1 MLCRRKCVSLQ
12 SEKLS
17 HQQSTNYRD
26 MRHQVDFL
34 VIGSGI
40 AGLSFALK
48 VAPYGKVCILTKG
61 EASEGSTKYAQGGIA
76 AVMYDTDSFDKHIAD
91 TLVAGD
97 GICDREVVEMTIRE
111 APQRIEELVRYG
123 VEFDKSKGGKF
134 DLHREGGHSEFRIL
148 HHKDNTGAE
157 IERGLLQAI
166 HDHPN
171 IELKE
176 HQFAIDIITQH
187 HLGQRVTKHT
197 PDIECYGV
205 YALNCLTN
213 EIDTY
218 LAKVTL
224 LATGGMGNVYTTTTT
239 PIISTGDG
247 VAMVH
252 RARGVLKDLEFMQ
265 FHPTS
270 LYNPAEKPAFL
281 ITEAMRGAGAILKD
295 YKGNE
300 FMHKYDSRLSLA
312 PRDIVAR
319 AIDNEMKI
327 AGVEHVWLDARG
339 IGKHELINGFPTIYA
354 KCLELG
360 INITKDMIPVRPA
373 AHYQCGGIK
382 VDRNGESSIHNLYAA
397 GECSCTGLHGGNR
410 LASNSLLEA
419 VVYAH
424 NAAQSAIST
433 YQHINTSTHNQVPDW
448 NAEGM
453 VLNEEMVLIT
463 QTKKELQEIMSNYV
477 GIVRSDLRLQRAFDR
492 LNLIFRET
500 EELYQRSVLA
510 EPLAELRN
518 LIACAYLIIKQAR
531 ARRQNVGLHYSID
544 LVESNS

>member
-1 MLCRRKCVSLQ
+1 
-12 SEKLS
+12 
-17 HQQSTNYRD
+17 
-26 MRHQVDFL
+26 MRYHVDFL
-34 VIGSGI
+34 IIGSGI

-48 VAPYGKVCILTKG
+48 VAPYGKVCILSKG
-61 EASEGSTKYAQGGIA
+61 EAVEGSTRYAQGGIA
-76 AVMYDTDSFDKHIAD
+76 AVMYDSDSFDKHIKD
-91 TLVAGD
+91 TLIAGD
-97 GICDREVVEMTIRE
+97 GICNREVVEMTIRE
-111 APQRIEELVRYG
+111 APDRIRELVQYG
-123 VEFDKSKGGKF
+123 VNFDKSGGGDRF

-157 IERGLLQAI
+157 IERGLLEAVKN
-166 HDHPN
+166 HPN

-197 PDIECYGV
+197 PNIECYGV
-205 YALNCLTN
+205 YALDCCTN

-218 LAKVTL
+218 LAKITL

-239 PIISTGDG
+239 PIVSTGDG

-252 RARGVLKDLEFMQ
+252 RARGMLSDLEFMQ

-295 YKGNE
+295 FKGRE
-300 FMHKYDSRLSLA
+300 FMNKYDRRRSLA

-319 AIDNEMKI
+319 AIDNEMKM
-327 AGVEHVWLDARG
+327 AGVDHLYLDARS
-339 IGKHELINGFPTIYA
+339 IGKAGLISGFPTIYA

-360 INITKDMIPVRPA
+360 INITKDMIPIRPA

-382 VDRNGESSIHNLYAA
+382 VDRNGESSIHHLYAA
-397 GECSCTGLHGGNR
+397 GECACTGLHGGNR

-424 NAAQSAIST
+424 NAAVSAIARVGDCHLCSE
-433 YQHINTSTHNQVPDW
+433 VPDW

-463 QTKKELQEIMSNYV
+463 QTKRELQELMWNYV

-500 EELYQRSVLA
+500 EDLYNRSVLT
-510 EPLAELRN
+510 EELSELRN
-518 LIACAYLIIKQAR
+518 LIACAYLVIKMAR
-531 ARRQNVGLHYSID
+531 ARRENVGLHYSID
-544 LVESNS
+544 LLKEQ

>member
-1 MLCRRKCVSLQ
+1 
-12 SEKLS
+12 
-17 HQQSTNYRD
+17 
-26 MRHQVDFL
+26 MRYEVDFL
-34 VIGSGI
+34 VVGSGI
-40 AGLSFALK
+40 AGLSYALK
-48 VAPYGKVCILTKG
+48 VAEHGKVCILTKTN
-61 EASEGSTKYAQGGIA
+61 ASEGSTKYAQGGIA

-97 GICDREVVEMTIRE
+97 GICNREVVEMTIRE
-111 APQRIEELVRYG
+111 APERIKELVQYG
-123 VEFDKSKGGKF
+123 VNFDKDRGGRF

-157 IERGLLQAI
+157 IERGLLQAVS
-166 HDHPN
+166 DHPN

-176 HQFAIDIITQH
+176 NQFAIDLITQH
-187 HLGQRVTKHT
+187 HLGMRVTKHT
-197 PDIECYGV
+197 PDIECYGA
-205 YALNCLTN
+205 YALNGDTH

-218 LAKVTL
+218 LAKTTL

-252 RARGVLKDLEFMQ
+252 RARGVLSDMEFVQ

-281 ITEAMRGAGAILKD
+281 ITEALRGAGAILKD
-295 YKGNE
+295 YSGEE
-300 FMHKYDSRLSLA
+300 FMQKYDSRQSLA

-327 AGVEHVWLDARG
+327 AGVDHLYLDARH
-339 IGKHELINGFPTIYA
+339 INKNELINGFPTIYA

-360 INITKDMIPVRPA
+360 INITKDMIPIRPA
-373 AHYQCGGIK
+373 AHYQCGGIT
-382 VDRNGESSIHNLYAA
+382 VDKNGLSSIRHLYAA

-424 NAAQSAIST
+424 NAAMHAIDSVS
-433 YQHINTSTHNQVPDW
+433 NVELRKDVPDW

-477 GIVRSDLRLQRAFDR
+477 GIVRSDLRLRRAFDR

-500 EELYQRSVLA
+500 EDLYNRSVLT
-510 EPLAELRN
+510 EELSELRN
-518 LIACAYLIIKQAR
+518 LIACAYLITKMAM
-531 ARRQNVGLHYSID
+531 ARRENRGLHYSID
-544 LVESNS
+544 LVKQN

>member
-1 MLCRRKCVSLQ
+1 
-12 SEKLS
+12 
-17 HQQSTNYRD
+17 
-26 MRHQVDFL
+26 MRYEVDFL

-40 AGLSFALK
+40 AGLSYALK
-48 VAPYGKVCILTKG
+48 VAEHGKVCILTKTN
-61 EASEGSTKYAQGGIA
+61 AAEGSTKYAQGGIA

-97 GICDREVVEMTIRE
+97 GICNREVVEMTIRE
-111 APQRIEELVRYG
+111 APERIKELVQYG
-123 VEFDKSKGGKF
+123 VNFDRDGGGRF

-157 IERGLLQAI
+157 IERGLLQAVRE
-166 HDHPN
+166 HPN

-176 HQFAIDIITQH
+176 NQFAVDLITQH
-187 HLGQRVTKHT
+187 HLGVRVTKHT
-197 PDIECYGV
+197 PGIECYGA
-205 YALNCLTN
+205 YALNSRTH

-252 RARGVLKDLEFMQ
+252 RARGVLSDMEFVQ

-270 LYNPAEKPAFL
+270 LYNPSEKPAFL
-281 ITEAMRGAGAILKD
+281 ITEALRGAGAILKD
-295 YKGNE
+295 HNGNE
-300 FMHKYDSRLSLA
+300 FMQKYDSRLSLA

-327 AGVEHVWLDARG
+327 AGVDHLYLDARH
-339 IGKHELINGFPTIYA
+339 IDRNELINGFPTIYA
-354 KCLELG
+354 KCLEQG

-373 AHYQCGGIK
+373 AHYQCGGIT
-382 VDRNGESSIHNLYAA
+382 VDKNGLSSIKHLYAA

-424 NAAQSAIST
+424 NAAMSAIEVAPSI
-433 YQHINTSTHNQVPDW
+433 HICHNVPDW

-500 EELYQRSVLA
+500 EDLYNRSVLT
-510 EPLAELRN
+510 EELSELRN
-518 LIACAYLIIKQAR
+518 LIACAYLITKMAR
-531 ARRQNVGLHYSID
+531 ARRENRGLHYSID
-544 LVESNS
+544 LVKDR

>member
-1 MLCRRKCVSLQ
+1 M
-12 SEKLS
+12 
-17 HQQSTNYRD
+17 
-26 MRHQVDFL
+26 
-34 VIGSGI
+34 
-40 AGLSFALK
+40 
-48 VAPYGKVCILTKG
+48 
-61 EASEGSTKYAQGGIA
+61 
-76 AVMYDTDSFDKHIAD
+76 
-91 TLVAGD
+91 
-97 GICDREVVEMTIRE
+97 
-111 APQRIEELVRYG
+111 
-123 VEFDKSKGGKF
+123 
-134 DLHREGGHSEFRIL
+134 
-148 HHKDNTGAE
+148 
-157 IERGLLQAI
+157 
-166 HDHPN
+166 
-171 IELKE
+171 
-176 HQFAIDIITQH
+176 
-187 HLGQRVTKHT
+187 
-197 PDIECYGV
+197 
-205 YALNCLTN
+205 YALNCKTN

-281 ITEAMRGAGAILKD
+281 ITEALRGAGAILKD
-295 YKGNE
+295 KNGQE
-300 FMHKYDSRLSLA
+300 FMQKYDKRLSLA

-319 AIDNEMKI
+319 AIDNEMKQ

-339 IGKHELINGFPTIYA
+339 IGKRELINGFPTIYA

-382 VDRNGESSIHNLYAA
+382 VDRDGQSSIHHLYAA

-424 NAAQSAIST
+424 NAAMNAVEVVNRTS
-433 YQHINTSTHNQVPDW
+433 INNAVPDW

-463 QTKKELQEIMSNYV
+463 QTKKELQEIMTNYV

-500 EELYQRSVLA
+500 EELYNRSVLT
-510 EPLAELRN
+510 EPLSELRN
-518 LIACAYLIIKQAR
+518 LIACAYLIIKQAK

-544 LVESNS
+544 LV

>member
-1 MLCRRKCVSLQ
+1 
-12 SEKLS
+12 
-17 HQQSTNYRD
+17 
-26 MRHQVDFL
+26 MRHEVDFL
-34 VIGSGI
+34 IVGSGI

-61 EASEGSTKYAQGGIA
+61 DAAEGSTRYAQGGIA
-76 AVMYDTDSFDKHIAD
+76 AVMYDSDSFDKHIHD

-111 APQRIEELVRYG
+111 APDRIRELVQYG
-123 VEFDKSKGGKF
+123 VNFDRDRQGDRF

-148 HHKDNTGAE
+148 HHKDNTGEE
-157 IERGLLQAI
+157 IERGLLEAARS
-166 HDHPN
+166 HPN
-171 IELKE
+171 IEIKE
-176 HQFAIDIITQH
+176 RQFAIDIITQH

-205 YALNCLTN
+205 YALDCDTN
-213 EIDTY
+213 RIDTY

-224 LATGGMGNVYTTTTT
+224 LATGGMGNVYSTTTT
-239 PIISTGDG
+239 PVISTGDG

-252 RARGVLKDLEFMQ
+252 RARGVLSDLEFMQ

-295 YKGNE
+295 RNGKE
-300 FMHKYDSRLSLA
+300 FMQKYDKRLSLA

-319 AIDNEMKI
+319 AIDNEMKLS
-327 AGVEHVWLDARG
+327 GKDYLYLDARG
-339 IGKHELINGFPTIYA
+339 IGRKQLIEGFPTIYA
-354 KCLELG
+354 KCLSIG
-360 INITKDMIPVRPA
+360 IDITRDMIPIRPA

-382 VDRNGESSIHNLYAA
+382 VDRNGESSIHHLYAA
-397 GECSCTGLHGGNR
+397 GECACTGLHGGNR

-433 YQHINTSTHNQVPDW
+433 YQHINLSTHRQVPDW

-463 QTKKELQEIMSNYV
+463 QTKRELQEIMWNYV

-500 EELYQRSVLA
+500 EDLYNRSVLT
-510 EPLAELRN
+510 EPLSELRN
-518 LIACAYLIIKQAR
+518 LIACAYLIIKMAR
-531 ARRQNVGLHYSID
+531 ARRENVGLHYSLD
-544 LVESNS
+544 LLEK

>member
-1 MLCRRKCVSLQ
+1 
-12 SEKLS
+12 
-17 HQQSTNYRD
+17 
-26 MRHQVDFL
+26 MRHEVDFL

-48 VAPYGKVCILTKG
+48 VAPYGKVCVLTKG
-61 EASEGSTKYAQGGIA
+61 DASEGSTKYAQGGIA
-76 AVMYDTDSFDKHIAD
+76 AVMYDSDSFDKHIED
-91 TLVAGD
+91 TLIAGD

-111 APQRIEELVRYG
+111 APDRIAELVKYG
-123 VEFDKSKGGKF
+123 VNFDLTQSGKF

-176 HQFAIDIITQH
+176 NQFAIDLITQH
-187 HLGQRVTKHT
+187 HLGVYVTKHT
-197 PDIECYGV
+197 PGIECYGA
-205 YALNCLTN
+205 YALNGETK

-252 RARGVLKDLEFMQ
+252 RARGVLSDMEFVQ

-270 LYNPAEKPAFL
+270 LYNPSEKPAFL
-281 ITEAMRGAGAILKD
+281 ITEALRGAGAILKD
-295 YKGNE
+295 LKGNE
-300 FMHKYDSRLSLA
+300 FMQKYDSRLSLA

-319 AIDNEMKI
+319 AIDHEMKQ
-327 AGVEHVWLDARG
+327 AGVDHLYLDARH
-339 IGKHELINGFPTIYA
+339 IDKNELINGFPTIYA
-354 KCLELG
+354 KCLEIG
-360 INITKDMIPVRPA
+360 INITKDMIPIRPA

-382 VDRNGESSIHNLYAA
+382 VNRQGESSIKNLYAA

-419 VVYAH
+419 AVYAH
-424 NAAQSAIST
+424 NAAMDAIERIK
-433 YQHINTSTHNQVPDW
+433 HVGIKHEVPDW
-448 NAEGM
+448 NSDGM

-477 GIVRSDLRLQRAFDR
+477 GIVRSNLRLQRAFDR
-492 LNLIFRET
+492 LNLIYRET
-500 EELYQRSVLA
+500 EDLYQRSVLT
-510 EPLAELRN
+510 EELSELRN
-518 LIACAYLIIKQAR
+518 LIDCAYLITKMAMAR
-531 ARRQNVGLHYSID
+531 KENRGLHYSID
-544 LVESNS
+544 LVKNNEQ

>member
-1 MLCRRKCVSLQ
+1 
-12 SEKLS
+12 
-17 HQQSTNYRD
+17 
-26 MRHQVDFL
+26 MRYEVDFL

-97 GICDREVVEMTIRE
+97 GICDRDVVEMTIRE
-111 APQRIEELVRYG
+111 APERIEELVQYG
-123 VEFDKSKGGKF
+123 VNFDKAQGGRF

-176 HQFAIDIITQH
+176 NQFAIDIITQH
-187 HLGQRVTKHT
+187 QLVQRVTKHT
-197 PDIECYGV
+197 PDIDCYGV
-205 YALNCLTN
+205 YALNTKTN

-218 LAKVTL
+218 LAKITL

-239 PIISTGDG
+239 PLISTGDG

-295 YKGNE
+295 HNGNE
-300 FMHKYDSRLSLA
+300 FMHKYDKRLSLA

-327 AGVEHVWLDARG
+327 AGVEHLYLDARG
-339 IGKHELINGFPTIYA
+339 IGKNELINGFPTIYA

-373 AHYQCGGIK
+373 AHYQCGGVK
-382 VDRNGESSIHNLYAA
+382 VDKNGESSIHHLYAA

-419 VVYAH
+419 AVYAH
-424 NAAQSAIST
+424 NAAMSAIEKVNGT
-433 YQHINTSTHNQVPDW
+433 QICHQVPDW

-477 GIVRSDLRLQRAFDR
+477 GIVRSDLRLRRAFDR

-500 EELYQRSVLA
+500 EDLYNRSVLT
-510 EPLAELRN
+510 EELSELRN
-518 LIACAYLIIKQAR
+518 LIACAYLITKQAM
-531 ARRQNVGLHYSID
+531 ARRENVGLHYSID
-544 LVESNS
+544 LV

>member
-1 MLCRRKCVSLQ
+1 
-12 SEKLS
+12 
-17 HQQSTNYRD
+17 
-26 MRHQVDFL
+26 MRYEVDFL
-34 VIGSGI
+34 IVGSGI

-48 VAPYGKVCILTKG
+48 VAPYGKVCILSKS

-76 AVMYDTDSFDKHIAD
+76 AVMYQSDSFEKHIAD

-111 APQRIEELVRYG
+111 APERIEELVQYG
-123 VEFDKSKGGKF
+123 VNFDHAQNGRF

-176 HQFAIDIITQH
+176 NQFAIDIITQH

-205 YALNCLTN
+205 YALNGETHQV
-213 EIDTY
+213 DTY

-252 RARGVLKDLEFMQ
+252 RARGVLKDMEFVQ

-281 ITEAMRGAGAILKD
+281 ITEAMRGAGAVLKD
-295 YKGNE
+295 AKGNE
-300 FMHKYDSRLSLA
+300 FMQKYDSRLSLA

-319 AIDNEMKI
+319 AIDNEMKLS
-327 AGVEHVWLDARG
+327 GVEHVYLDARG
-339 IGKHELINGFPTIYA
+339 IGKNELINGFPTIYA
-354 KCLELG
+354 KCLEMG

-373 AHYQCGGIK
+373 AHYQCGGIAVNK
-382 VDRNGESSIHNLYAA
+382 NGESSIHRLYAA
-397 GECSCTGLHGGNR
+397 GECACTGLHGGNR

-424 NAAQSAIST
+424 NAAVDAIGIVNGVSFC
-433 YQHINTSTHNQVPDW
+433 QQVPDW
-448 NAEGM
+448 NADGM

-500 EELYQRSVLA
+500 EDLYNRSVLT
-510 EPLAELRN
+510 EELSELRN
-518 LIACAYLIIKQAR
+518 LIACAYLITKMAM
-531 ARRQNVGLHYSID
+531 ARRENRGLHYSID
-544 LVESNS
+544 LVKN

>member
-1 MLCRRKCVSLQ
+1 MQ
-12 SEKLS
+12 SEINILKTS
-17 HQQSTNYRD
+17 IINKN

-61 EASEGSTKYAQGGIA
+61 DASEGSTKYAQGGIA

-97 GICDREVVEMTIRE
+97 GICDRNVVEMTIRE

-176 HQFAIDIITQH
+176 NQFAIDIITQH

-205 YALNCLTN
+205 YALNTQTN

-218 LAKVTL
+218 LAKFTL

-295 YKGNE
+295 KDGKE
-300 FMHKYDSRLSLA
+300 FMQKYDKRLSLA

-319 AIDNEMKI
+319 AIDNEMKL

-339 IGKHELINGFPTIYA
+339 IGKNELINGFPTIYA

-382 VDRNGESSIHNLYAA
+382 VDTNGESSIHHLYAA

-424 NAAQSAIST
+424 NAAMDAIAKLQNSKFENRNAE
-433 YQHINTSTHNQVPDW
+433 IPDW

-500 EELYQRSVLA
+500 EDLYNRSVLA

-518 LIACAYLIIKQAR
+518 LIACAYLITKQAM

-544 LVESNS
+544 LLDGQQSK

>member
-1 MLCRRKCVSLQ
+1 
-12 SEKLS
+12 
-17 HQQSTNYRD
+17 
-26 MRHQVDFL
+26 MRYEVDFL
-34 VIGSGI
+34 IIGSGI

-48 VAPYGKVCILTKG
+48 VAPYGRVCVLSKG
-61 EASEGSTKYAQGGIA
+61 EAAEGSTRYAQGGIA
-76 AVMYDTDSFDKHIAD
+76 AVMYDSDSFDKHIQD

-111 APQRIEELVRYG
+111 APDRIRELVQYG
-123 VEFDKSKGGKF
+123 VNFDKSVAGDRY

-157 IERGLLQAI
+157 IERGLLEAVKS
-166 HDHPN
+166 HPN

-205 YALNCLTN
+205 YALDCRTN

-239 PIISTGDG
+239 PIVSTGDG

-252 RARGVLKDLEFMQ
+252 RARGVLSDLEFMQ

-295 YKGNE
+295 FKGNE
-300 FMHKYDSRLSLA
+300 FMHKYDKRLSLA

-327 AGVEHVWLDARG
+327 AGVEHLYLDARG
-339 IGKHELINGFPTIYA
+339 IGKEGLISGFPTIYA

-360 INITKDMIPVRPA
+360 INITKDMIPIRPA

-382 VDRNGESSIHNLYAA
+382 VDRNGESSIHHLYAA

-424 NAAQSAIST
+424 NAAQSAIERVKEC
-433 YQHINTSTHNQVPDW
+433 QICHEVPDW

-463 QTKKELQEIMSNYV
+463 QTKRELQELMWNYV

-500 EELYQRSVLA
+500 EDLYNRSVLT
-510 EPLAELRN
+510 EELSELRN
-518 LIACAYLIIKQAR
+518 LIACAYLIIKMAR
-531 ARRQNVGLHYSID
+531 ARRENVGLHYSID
-544 LVESNS
+544 LV

>member
-1 MLCRRKCVSLQ
+1 
-12 SEKLS
+12 
-17 HQQSTNYRD
+17 
-26 MRHQVDFL
+26 MRYEVDFL
-34 VIGSGI
+34 VVGSGI

-48 VAPYGKVCILTKG
+48 VAKYGKVCILTKSD
-61 EASEGSTKYAQGGIA
+61 ASEGSTRYAQGGIA
-76 AVMYDTDSFDKHIAD
+76 AVMYDDDSFDKHIQD
-91 TLVAGD
+91 TLIAGD

-111 APQRIEELVRYG
+111 APERIAELVQYG
-123 VEFDKSKGGKF
+123 VNFDKEKSGRRF

-148 HHKDNTGAE
+148 HHKDNTGEE
-157 IERGLLQAI
+157 IERGLLEAARQ
-166 HDHPN
+166 HPN
-171 IELKE
+171 IEIKE

-205 YALNCLTN
+205 YALDCDTN
-213 EIDTY
+213 RIDTY

-224 LATGGMGNVYTTTTT
+224 LATGGMGNVYSTTTT

-295 YKGNE
+295 
-300 FMHKYDSRLSLA
+300 
-312 PRDIVAR
+312 
-319 AIDNEMKI
+319 
-327 AGVEHVWLDARG
+327 
-339 IGKHELINGFPTIYA
+339 
-354 KCLELG
+354 
-360 INITKDMIPVRPA
+360 
-373 AHYQCGGIK
+373 
-382 VDRNGESSIHNLYAA
+382 RNGESSIHHLYAA

-424 NAAQSAIST
+424 NAAQSAIAKVENGEVKFKSE
-433 YQHINTSTHNQVPDW
+433 VPDW

-463 QTKKELQEIMSNYV
+463 QTKKELQEIMTNYV
-477 GIVRSDLRLQRAFDR
+477 GIVRSDLRLRRAFDR

-500 EELYQRSVLA
+500 EELYNRSVLT
-510 EPLAELRN
+510 EPLSELRN
-518 LIACAYLIIKQAR
+518 LIACAYLIIKQAM
-531 ARRQNVGLHYSID
+531 ARRENVGLHYSID
-544 LVESNS
+544 LLKANQ

>member
-1 MLCRRKCVSLQ
+1 
-12 SEKLS
+12 
-17 HQQSTNYRD
+17 
-26 MRHQVDFL
+26 MRHEVDFL

-48 VAPYGKVCILTKG
+48 VAQYGKVCILCKG

-111 APQRIEELVRYG
+111 APQRIQELVQYG
-123 VEFDKSKGGKF
+123 VNFDMDKGGGRF

-176 HQFAIDIITQH
+176 NQFAIDIITQH

-205 YALNCLTN
+205 YALNCKTN

-224 LATGGMGNVYTTTTT
+224 LATGGMGNIYSTTTT

-295 YKGNE
+295 RNGKE
-300 FMHKYDSRLSLA
+300 FMQKYDKRLSLA

-319 AIDNEMKI
+319 AIDNEMKL
-327 AGVEHVWLDARG
+327 AGVEYLYLGARG

-382 VDRNGESSIHNLYAA
+382 VDRNGQSSIRHLYAA

-424 NAAQSAIST
+424 NAAMDAVKEVSMFNIDKSPFKAI
-433 YQHINTSTHNQVPDW
+433 PDW

-463 QTKKELQEIMSNYV
+463 QTKKELQEIMTNYV
-477 GIVRSDLRLQRAFDR
+477 GIVRSDLRLRRAFDR

-500 EELYQRSVLA
+500 EELYNRSVLT
-510 EPLAELRN
+510 EELSELRN
-518 LIACAYLIIKQAR
+518 LIACSYLVIKHAM
-531 ARRQNVGLHYSID
+531 ARRENVGLHYSID
-544 LVESNS
+544 LIDKPSAE

>member
-1 MLCRRKCVSLQ
+1 
-12 SEKLS
+12 
-17 HQQSTNYRD
+17 
-26 MRHQVDFL
+26 MRYEVDFL
-34 VIGSGI
+34 IVGSGI
-40 AGLSFALK
+40 AGLSYALK

-61 EASEGSTKYAQGGIA
+61 EASEGSTRYAQGGIA
-76 AVMYDTDSFDKHIAD
+76 AVMYDSDSFDKHIHD

-111 APQRIEELVRYG
+111 APDRIRELVQYG
-123 VEFDKSKGGKF
+123 VNFDLDRSGDRF

-157 IERGLLQAI
+157 IERGLLEAVRR
-166 HDHPN
+166 HPN

-176 HQFAIDIITQH
+176 RQFAIDIITQH

-197 PDIECYGV
+197 PNIECYGV
-205 YALNCLTN
+205 YALDCDTN
-213 EIDTY
+213 RIDTY

-224 LATGGMGNVYTTTTT
+224 LATGGMGNVYSTTTT

-252 RARGVLKDLEFMQ
+252 RARGVLKDMEFMQ

-295 YKGNE
+295 RDGKE
-300 FMHKYDSRLSLA
+300 FMQKYDSRLSLA

-319 AIDNEMKI
+319 AIDNEMKLS
-327 AGVEHVWLDARG
+327 GKDYLYLDARG
-339 IGKHELINGFPTIYA
+339 IGRDGLINGFPTIYA

-360 INITKDMIPVRPA
+360 INITKDMIPIRPA
-373 AHYQCGGIK
+373 AHYQCGGIA
-382 VDRNGESSIHNLYAA
+382 VNREGESSIHNLYAA

-424 NAAQSAIST
+424 NAAQSSIAR
-433 YQHINTSTHNQVPDW
+433 INQNTQNNQIPDW

-463 QTKKELQEIMSNYV
+463 QTKKELQEIMWNYV
-477 GIVRSDLRLQRAFDR
+477 GIVRSDLRLRRAFDR

-500 EELYQRSVLA
+500 EDLYNRSVLT
-510 EPLAELRN
+510 EPLSELRN
-518 LIACAYLIIKQAR
+518 LIACSYLTIKMAM
-531 ARRQNVGLHYSID
+531 ARRKNVGLHYSLDLID
-544 LVESNS
+544 DSAKD

>member
-1 MLCRRKCVSLQ
+1 
-12 SEKLS
+12 
-17 HQQSTNYRD
+17 
-26 MRHQVDFL
+26 MRHEVDFL

-40 AGLSFALK
+40 AGLSYALK
-48 VAPYGKVCILTKG
+48 VAQYGKVCVLTKG
-61 EASEGSTKYAQGGIA
+61 DASEGSTKYAQGGIA
-76 AVMYDTDSFDKHIAD
+76 AVMYGSDSFDNHIKD

-111 APQRIEELVRYG
+111 APERINELVQYG
-123 VEFDKSKGGKF
+123 VNFDLNKNGRF

-176 HQFAIDIITQH
+176 NQFAIDLITQH
-187 HLGQRVTKHT
+187 HLGQIVTKHT
-197 PDIECYGV
+197 PDITCYGA
-205 YALNCLTN
+205 YALNGDTH

-218 LAKVTL
+218 LAKTTL

-252 RARGVLKDLEFMQ
+252 RARGVLSDMEFVQ

-281 ITEAMRGAGAILKD
+281 ITEALRGAGAILKD
-295 YKGNE
+295 HKGQE
-300 FMHKYDSRLSLA
+300 FMQKYDERLSLA

-319 AIDNEMKI
+319 AIDNEMKQ
-327 AGVEHVWLDARG
+327 AGVEHLYLDARH
-339 IGKHELINGFPTIYA
+339 IDKHELITGFPTIYA
-354 KCLELG
+354 KCLEIG
-360 INITKDMIPVRPA
+360 INITKDMIPIRPA

-382 VDRNGESSIHNLYAA
+382 VDRNGQSSIHNLYAA

-424 NAAQSAIST
+424 NAAMDAIERVKVVDF
-433 YQHINTSTHNQVPDW
+433 NREVPDW
-448 NAEGM
+448 NADGM
-453 VLNEEMVLIT
+453 KLNEELVLIT

-477 GIVRSDLRLQRAFDR
+477 GIVRSNLRLQRAFVR
-492 LNLIFRET
+492 LNLIYRET
-500 EELYQRSVLA
+500 EELYQRSVMTEELS
-510 EPLAELRN
+510 ELRN
-518 LIACAYLIIKQAR
+518 LIACAYLITKMAMAR
-531 ARRQNVGLHYSID
+531 KENRGLHYSID
-544 LVESNS
+544 LL

>member
-1 MLCRRKCVSLQ
+1 MQ
-12 SEKLS
+12 SEKPKIETS
-17 HQQSTNYRD
+17 IKINC

-61 EASEGSTKYAQGGIA
+61 DASEGSTKYAQGGIA

-97 GICDREVVEMTIRE
+97 GICDRNVVEMTIRE

-176 HQFAIDIITQH
+176 NQFAIDIITQH

-205 YALNCLTN
+205 YALNTQTN

-218 LAKVTL
+218 LAKFTL

-295 YKGNE
+295 SKGKE
-300 FMHKYDSRLSLA
+300 FMQKYDKRLSLA

-319 AIDNEMKI
+319 AIDNEMKL

-339 IGKHELINGFPTIYA
+339 IGKNELINGFPTIYA

-382 VDRNGESSIHNLYAA
+382 VDTNGESSIHHLYAA

-424 NAAQSAIST
+424 NAAMDAIAKLQNSKFENRNAE
-433 YQHINTSTHNQVPDW
+433 IPDW

-500 EELYQRSVLA
+500 EDLYNRSVLA

-518 LIACAYLIIKQAR
+518 LIACAYLITKQAM

-544 LVESNS
+544 LLDGQQSK

>member
-1 MLCRRKCVSLQ
+1 
-12 SEKLS
+12 
-17 HQQSTNYRD
+17 
-26 MRHQVDFL
+26 MRYEVDFL

-48 VAPYGKVCILTKG
+48 VADYGKVCILTKTN
-61 EASEGSTKYAQGGIA
+61 AAEGSTKYAQGGIA
-76 AVMYDTDSFDKHIAD
+76 AVMYDTDSFDKHISD

-97 GICDREVVEMTIRE
+97 GICNREVVEMTIRE
-111 APQRIEELVRYG
+111 APERIKELVQYG
-123 VEFDKSKGGKF
+123 VNFDRDGGGRF
-134 DLHREGGHSEFRIL
+134 DLHREGGHSEYRIL

-176 HQFAIDIITQH
+176 NQFAVDLITQH
-187 HLGQRVTKHT
+187 HLGVRVTKHT
-197 PDIECYGV
+197 PGIECYGA
-205 YALNCLTN
+205 YALNIATQ

-247 VAMVH
+247 MAMVH
-252 RARGVLKDLEFMQ
+252 RARGVLSDMEFVQ

-270 LYNPAEKPAFL
+270 LYNPSEKPAFL
-281 ITEAMRGAGAILKD
+281 ITEALRGAGAILKD
-295 YKGNE
+295 YNGNE
-300 FMHKYDSRLSLA
+300 FMQKYDSRLSLA

-327 AGVEHVWLDARG
+327 AGVDHLYLDARH
-339 IGKHELINGFPTIYA
+339 IDKNELINGFPTIYA

-360 INITKDMIPVRPA
+360 INITKDMIPIRPA
-373 AHYQCGGIK
+373 AHYQCGGIT
-382 VDRNGESSIHNLYAA
+382 VDKNGCSSIKHLYAA

-424 NAAQSAIST
+424 NAAMHAISEIQNAKFT
-433 YQHINTSTHNQVPDW
+433 VLNSQIPDW
-448 NAEGM
+448 NADGM

-463 QTKKELQEIMSNYV
+463 QTRKELQEIMSNYV

-500 EELYQRSVLA
+500 EDLYNRSVLT
-510 EPLAELRN
+510 EELSELRN
-518 LIACAYLIIKQAR
+518 LIACAYLITKMAR
-531 ARRQNVGLHYSID
+531 ARRENRGLHYSID
-544 LVESNS
+544 LM

>member
-1 MLCRRKCVSLQ
+1 MQ
-12 SEKLS
+12 SEKQRTETSIKL
-17 HQQSTNYRD
+17 NC

-61 EASEGSTKYAQGGIA
+61 DASEGSTKYAQGGIA

-97 GICDREVVEMTIRE
+97 GICDRNVVEMTIRE

-176 HQFAIDIITQH
+176 NQFAIDIITQH

-205 YALNCLTN
+205 YALNTQTN

-218 LAKVTL
+218 LAKFTL

-295 YKGNE
+295 KDGKE
-300 FMHKYDSRLSLA
+300 FMQKYDKRLSLA

-319 AIDNEMKI
+319 AIDNEMKL

-339 IGKHELINGFPTIYA
+339 IGKNELINGFPTIYA

-360 INITKDMIPVRPA
+360 INIPKDMIPVRPA

-382 VDRNGESSIHNLYAA
+382 VDTNGESSIHHLYAA

-424 NAAQSAIST
+424 NAAMDAIAKLQNSKFENRNAE
-433 YQHINTSTHNQVPDW
+433 IPDW

-500 EELYQRSVLA
+500 EDLYNRSVLA
-510 EPLAELRN
+510 DPLAELRN
-518 LIACAYLIIKQAR
+518 LIACAYLITKQAM

-544 LVESNS
+544 LLDGQQSK

>member
-1 MLCRRKCVSLQ
+1 MH
-12 SEKLS
+12 SEKQRTETSIKL
-17 HQQSTNYRD
+17 NC

-61 EASEGSTKYAQGGIA
+61 DASEGSTKYAQGGIA

-97 GICDREVVEMTIRE
+97 GICDRNVVEMTIRE

-176 HQFAIDIITQH
+176 NQFAIDIITQH

-205 YALNCLTN
+205 YALNTQTN

-218 LAKVTL
+218 LAKFTL

-295 YKGNE
+295 KDGKE
-300 FMHKYDSRLSLA
+300 FMQKYDKRLSLA

-319 AIDNEMKI
+319 AIDNEMKL

-339 IGKHELINGFPTIYA
+339 IGKNELINGFPTIYA

-382 VDRNGESSIHNLYAA
+382 VDTNGESSIHHLYAA

-424 NAAQSAIST
+424 NAAMDAIAKLQNSKFENRNAE
-433 YQHINTSTHNQVPDW
+433 IPDW

-500 EELYQRSVLA
+500 EDLYNRSVLA

-518 LIACAYLIIKQAR
+518 LIACAYLITKQAM

-544 LVESNS
+544 LLDGQQSK